1 MASVRSDNNGGT
13 VPQPAATTTTTTIL
27 ERRKDVYV
35 LLLAGGRVV
44 TVPAT
49 PYNKLKYEYFQG
61 GRISYSFGDDIGTV
75 QETYNDGIFNCT
87 YRDMSMQIRSRDVL
101 AVAILEHMRHI
112 GGPSLYESLFREE
125 YEKLHQAD
133 LLKYMLA
140 GYRDRV
146 RVVTMAG
153 GGRMMKEAAPDMDV
167 YIDDGLF
174 RIDAHGNA
182 SVLALDED
190 GESRREM
197 YRQICIVAHGEIRE
211 RSIETPIGPVRMN
224 EQTVTTLAKA
234 MFLLD
239 PDLEDGVFTRQLPP
253 LVIEELKA
261 RKQERQEGATAAGA
275 TMTTTMSVRSLVRA
289 INDALRT
296 NDAALVHT
304 LVAHNAHNA
313 ERALEY
319 LPPRHRFF
327 VKNALAQVTSG
338 PGAG

>member
-87 YRDMSMQIRSRDVL
+87 YRDMSMQIRSRDVI

-146 RVVTMAG
+146 RVVTMARSG
-153 GGRMMKEAAPDMDV
+153 GGSINRTKEYAASDIHE
-167 YIDDGLF
+167 YIDDGLYK
-174 RIDAHGNA
+174 IDSHGNA
-182 SVLALDED
+182 RVHASVDE
-190 GESRREM
+190 GS
-197 YRQICIVAHGEIRE
+197 
-211 RSIETPIGPVRMN
+211 
-224 EQTVTTLAKA
+224 
-234 MFLLD
+234 
-239 PDLEDGVFTRQLPP
+239 ED
-253 LVIEELKA
+253 
-261 RKQERQEGATAAGA
+261 
-275 TMTTTMSVRSLVRA
+275 
-289 INDALRT
+289 
-296 NDAALVHT
+296 
-304 LVAHNAHNA
+304 
-313 ERALEY
+313 
-319 LPPRHRFF
+319 
-327 VKNALAQVTSG
+327 
-338 PGAG
+338 